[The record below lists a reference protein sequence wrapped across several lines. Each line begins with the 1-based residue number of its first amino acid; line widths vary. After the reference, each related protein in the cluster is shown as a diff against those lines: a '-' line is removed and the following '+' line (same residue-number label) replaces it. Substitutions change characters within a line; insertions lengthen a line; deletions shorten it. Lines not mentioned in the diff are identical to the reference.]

1 MLTSIYLDYK
11 LMFQTHEIYYV
22 TIYRML
28 SPEFKPSQITVPQ
41 DLPQPQLGIGV
52 GSPQPSGSILSG
64 C

>member
-28 SPEFKPSQITVPQ
+28 PPEFKSSQITVPQ
-41 DLPQPQLGIGV
+41 ELPHTQLGICV
-52 GSPQPSGSILSG
+52 RLPLPSGSILSG